1 MRRSSR
7 DPEETLD
14 LNANTFRQHLMAAC
28 RAPGDE
34 RAIAGVKRGYW
45 IDQENAANLRI
56 PDQIFL
62 QCAMLSDT
70 GKHR

>member
-1 MRRSSR
+1 MRRSSP

-14 LNANTFRQHLMAAC
+14 LNADTFRKHLMDVC

-34 RAIAGVKRGYW
+34 RAIAGAIKGYW
-45 IDQENAANLRI
+45 IVQENAANLRI